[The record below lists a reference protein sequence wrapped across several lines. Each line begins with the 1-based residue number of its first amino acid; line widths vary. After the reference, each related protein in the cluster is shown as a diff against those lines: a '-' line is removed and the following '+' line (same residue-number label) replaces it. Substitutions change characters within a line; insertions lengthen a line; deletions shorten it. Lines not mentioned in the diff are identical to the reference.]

1 MNKTVTRDV
10 RGVSMTLLASNR
22 SLELCSQMNYETEN
36 LDFIDDASAGEVFYD
51 LGACEGR
58 FSTYAALKKLK
69 VYSFEPESRNYG
81 ALEQNLKLNNLDSS
95 SVTAFNKAVGN
106 VNAAAKMDIGQPWE
120 GGHHK
125 VVDTGSK
132 QALIFEPVEKQ
143 TIQVI
148 RLDDFIKEAGLPPP
162 RYLKVDVDGS
172 EVEFIEG
179 AAETLAG
186 PHVKEIL
193 FELDIESEKFGAVMD
208 KLTGFGFCEVSRHII
223 PKEKSLYN
231 IRFRKD

>member
-1 MNKTVTRDV
+1 
-10 RGVSMTLLASNR
+10 MTLLASNR

-36 LDFIDDASAGEVFYD
+36 LDFIDDASASEVFYD

-58 FSTYAALKKLK
+58 FSTYAALKKLR

-81 ALEQNLKLNNLDSS
+81 ALEQNLKLNNLDNSR
-95 SVTAFNKAVGN
+95 VAAFNKAVGN
-106 VNAAAKMDIGQPWE
+106 VNASASMDIGQPWE

-132 QALIFEPVEKQ
+132 QELIFEPVEKQ

-148 RLDDFIKEAGLPPP
+148 RLDDFIKSAGLPPP

-179 AAETLAG
+179 AVDTLAG
-186 PHVKEIL
+186 PDVKEIL
-193 FELDIESEKFGAVMD
+193 FELDIESEKFPVVMN
-208 KLTGFGFCEVSRHII
+208 KLTGFGFSEVSRHII

-231 IRFRKD
+231 IRFRKISAIPV